1 MTQFLRSLGPGLL
14 FAGASIG
21 VSHLIQSTR
30 AGGLYGLAAFVPIL
44 LAMLIKYP
52 AFLLGPLYT
61 EVSGKTLLQGYREQG
76 KWALAIVCLVVLPSM
91 FSVIAALAL
100 LTSAFIMAAFSIEA
114 PIIMVASVLVFC
126 LSLLSIVGGVEGL
139 KKIIKPIAALMG
151 LGAIFITFASISRI
165 DFSKATYSFNALLDF
180 KNFPFLLALMGW
192 MPAGMELPLLH
203 SLWIQ
208 KKKQSHVESYF
219 KKDFDFGYLFTLV
232 FALCFV
238 FVGLG
243 VLFQMKAQLPGS
255 PAGFSIGLLKV
266 FSSII
271 GEAWI
276 PLVSMGMIA
285 ILFSTLLAVA
295 DGFPRVIADLV
306 PEIVPKKQSLIV
318 TYFIQWLGAILVM
331 SFFGDSIKAMIDVV
345 TMISFLTAP
354 VFAFLNHRCFYGLGE
369 EAKVAMNE
377 KFELFSKLG
386 ILMLIVFSLIFVISK
401 VTKYWQG

>member
-30 AGGLYGLAAFVPIL
+30 AGGLYGLAAFLPIL
-44 LAMLIKYP
+44 IAMIIKYP

-61 EVSGKTLLQGYREQG
+61 EISGKTLLQAYREQG

-114 PIIMVASVLVFC
+114 PILMLASLLVFC
-126 LSLLSIVGGVEGL
+126 LSLLSVIGGVDAL
-139 KKIIKPIAALMG
+139 KKIIKPIAAIMG
-151 LGAIFITFASISRI
+151 LGAIFITIVSIRSV
-165 DFSKATYSFNALLDF
+165 DFSRATYSFDALLDF

-208 KKKQSHVESYF
+208 KKQQSQIESYF

-243 VLFQMKAQLPGS
+243 VLFQMKTELPGS

-266 FSSII
+266 FSSIV
-271 GEAWI
+271 GEAWV
-276 PLVSMGMIA
+276 PLISLGMIA

-295 DGFPRVIADLV
+295 DGFPRVVAELV
-306 PEIVPKKQSLIV
+306 PDLVPKKQSLV
-318 TYFIQWLGAILVM
+318 LTYFVQWIGAIVVM
-331 SFFGDSIKAMIDVV
+331 SFFGSSIKTMIDLV

-354 VFAFLNHRCFYGLGE
+354 VFAFLNHRCFYGLGQD
-369 EAKVAMNE
+369 AKGVLNDA
-377 KFELFSKLG
+377 FELYSKLG
-386 ILMLIVFSLIFVISK
+386 IFLLSIFSLMFVVSK
-401 VTKYWQG
+401 LAI

>member
-208 KKKQSHVESYF
+208 KYF
-219 KKDFDFGYLFTLV
+219 YLSKHIF
-232 FALCFV
+232 
-238 FVGLG
+238 
-243 VLFQMKAQLPGS
+243 
-255 PAGFSIGLLKV
+255 
-266 FSSII
+266 
-271 GEAWI
+271 
-276 PLVSMGMIA
+276 
-285 ILFSTLLAVA
+285 
-295 DGFPRVIADLV
+295 
-306 PEIVPKKQSLIV
+306 LIH
-318 TYFIQWLGAILVM
+318 Q
-331 SFFGDSIKAMIDVV
+331 
-345 TMISFLTAP
+345 
-354 VFAFLNHRCFYGLGE
+354 
-369 EAKVAMNE
+369 
-377 KFELFSKLG
+377 
-386 ILMLIVFSLIFVISK
+386 LIFHNQHCYS
-401 VTKYWQG
+401 

>member
-306 PEIVPKKQSLIV
+306 PEIVPKNQSLIV

-354 VFAFLNHRCFYGLGE
+354 VFAFLNHKCFYGLGE

-386 ILMLIVFSLIFVISK
+386 ISMLSVFSLLFVGSK
-401 VTKYWQG
+401 LFI